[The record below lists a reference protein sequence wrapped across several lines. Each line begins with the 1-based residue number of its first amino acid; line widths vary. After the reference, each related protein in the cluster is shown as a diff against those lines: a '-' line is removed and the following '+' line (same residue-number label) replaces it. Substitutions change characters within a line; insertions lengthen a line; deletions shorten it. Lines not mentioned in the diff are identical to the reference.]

1 MQDPKD
7 VKNKRGVSVSGN
19 TDALWVPGLIPGSIT
34 QALIDPGKLI
44 RLINHREDGRKQ
56 NEFPDYKKVKAEGNR
71 QGRDPS
77 LKPLPP
83 PVSLTEQGRSIL
95 SHLKFNH
102 DVWRRRAQM
111 TQGKKRS
118 IIHHSYSI
126 SWPDFGTLTQW
137 CSIKKSQKCCYKRT
151 FQSFDWKTW
160 LSTSLTGYKMKSQTT
175 GQHQ

>member
-7 VKNKRGVSVSGN
+7 VQNKRGVSVSGN
-19 TDALWVPGLIPGSIT
+19 TNALWVPGLIPGSIT

-44 RLINHREDGRKQ
+44 RLIHHREDGRKR

-83 PVSLTEQGRSIL
+83 PASLTEQGRSIL

-102 DVWRRRAQM
+102 DV
-111 TQGKKRS
+111 
-118 IIHHSYSI
+118 
-126 SWPDFGTLTQW
+126 
-137 CSIKKSQKCCYKRT
+137 
-151 FQSFDWKTW
+151 
-160 LSTSLTGYKMKSQTT
+160 
-175 GQHQ
+175 